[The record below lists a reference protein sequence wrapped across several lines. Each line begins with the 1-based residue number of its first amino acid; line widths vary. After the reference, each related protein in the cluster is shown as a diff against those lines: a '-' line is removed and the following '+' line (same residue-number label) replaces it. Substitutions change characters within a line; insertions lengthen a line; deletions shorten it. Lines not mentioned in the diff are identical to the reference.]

1 MDSDTT
7 LIAHIKNELFTNLDR
22 LSNEIDLSFD
32 FIDRSVINKVYEYI
46 ENIKQSD
53 DLFSTFIKNTCVHLK
68 TFESNISFALFSKQ
82 KYKSDKL
89 DFLNRVKLFD
99 EGGTFVLDFAI
110 FHKENKNTKKSL
122 IQYLYNI
129 YMSSHFFYVT
139 NNDGDITKEL
149 SDFIGNI
156 QSDIS
161 SAESRKQRKEDVD
174 TSQRQIPQPS
184 GLEGMSGGMG
194 DMMSSILGNKE
205 ILNIANEISQQ
216 MKDENINPMTMI
228 SSLMS
233 GKPNNQ
239 IEKLVGRIQQNVEN
253 KISTGE
259 INKEHFEEQAKS
271 IFESVNKT
279 NLDGIPGL
287 SGMLGNLMKEMG
299 Q

>member
-1 MDSDTT
+1 
-7 LIAHIKNELFTNLDR
+7 
-22 LSNEIDLSFD
+22 
-32 FIDRSVINKVYEYI
+32 
-46 ENIKQSD
+46 
-53 DLFSTFIKNTCVHLK
+53 
-68 TFESNISFALFSKQ
+68 
-82 KYKSDKL
+82 
-89 DFLNRVKLFD
+89 
-99 EGGTFVLDFAI
+99 
-110 FHKENKNTKKSL
+110 
-122 IQYLYNI
+122 
-129 YMSSHFFYVT
+129 
-139 NNDGDITKEL
+139 
-149 SDFIGNI
+149 
-156 QSDIS
+156 
-161 SAESRKQRKEDVD
+161 
-174 TSQRQIPQPS
+174 
-184 GLEGMSGGMG
+184 MSGGMG

-216 MKDENINPMTMI
+216 MKDENINPMMMI

-253 KISTGE
+253 KISNGE